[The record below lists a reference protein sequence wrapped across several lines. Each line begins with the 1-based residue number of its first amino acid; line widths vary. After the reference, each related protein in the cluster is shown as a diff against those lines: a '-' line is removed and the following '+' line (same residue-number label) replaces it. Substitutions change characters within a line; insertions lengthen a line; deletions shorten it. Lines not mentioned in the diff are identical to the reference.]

1 LLAGS
6 FFGQVT
12 MRSTGLA
19 MLLSVII
26 SACATGNGASE
37 FATVP
42 ESTGGRRM
50 MTYTAIAT
58 AVPVSPDSAYQLLIR
73 VYANLQLP
81 MVSVDAKRTVG
92 NDDLKVRHQVAGIP
106 MQNVVDCGEKLGS
119 LNAET
124 WDIDMNLL
132 SYIRADPN
140 GGSQVLTRI
149 QAEGNRPEGTN
160 SRQTVCSTT
169 GALEK
174 KIGDAVAQLAVS
186 K

>member
-1 LLAGS
+1 M
-6 FFGQVT
+6 V
-12 MRSTGLA
+12 M
-19 MLLSVII
+19 
-26 SACATGNGASE
+26 
-37 FATVP
+37 
-42 ESTGGRRM
+42 
-50 MTYTAIAT
+50 YTAIAT
-58 AVPVSPDSAYQLLIR
+58 PVAVSPDSAYQLLIR

-92 NDDLKVRHQVAGIP
+92 NDDLKVRHQVAGIA
-106 MQNVVDCGEKLGS
+106 MQNVVDCGENIGS

-124 WDIDMNLL
+124 WDIDLNLL
-132 SYIRADPN
+132 SYVKADPN

-149 QAEGNRPEGTN
+149 QAAGNRPEGPHA
-160 SRQTVCSTT
+160 RQTACSTT